1 MENAPC
7 IGLTNQRIQKTLTAN
22 VFRTPILVNQV
33 SVRVNIAEE
42 SHKRIRI
49 VTTAAS
55 AAAAAVTTLLTV
67 ETCNVMCLDND
78 QCNAWEFRGSSCT
91 QNETT
96 TCLLFT
102 NNETNHLGIHQAV
115 DNDPTFV
122 VGFAQKRAHVLRP
135 VSQNGSELQLSTEK
149 KVLYILHFHHEVI
162 PHAFEKIL
170 NEILPSSWMASFMD
184 LVVITPLEVSLLVV
198 NGINKS
204 QENERIISG
213 ISTLV
218 NPFCPRDNSLRGSNG
233 QMSLPIARAK
243 FPGYGGYLLV
253 NDDAMV
259 KFWELESDLW
269 FGDRPW
275 GTFPLLKYSQQSW
288 QLRHAQRVYPYG
300 NYGWSWYNYDS
311 GTVHGQSNVVRS
323 NFDAALDAM
332 NELCRN
338 ETGIV
343 MDMDNTSVEEFCG
356 NRSESV
362 LSPYVTAGGKADVLY
377 VPGNKIGAMMSRAM
391 TLFGEHDVFMEI
403 AYPMIMNT
411 VVPREAVLEMP
422 LCDGSLN
429 LLKDE
434 YDANAVQ
441 FKPYFQSEREE
452 GKDLDCPVIH
462 PIKFGMDMSITYW
475 KETINNSGCSWCIR
489 EGLGN
494 NETFWELAKN

>member
-1 MENAPC
+1 MVKFSRKQGGITLIALVVLASYLCVTNNIVSVPHGDRNGYTNTYTGMTANENAPPFSFLDP
-7 IGLTNQRIQKTLTAN
+7 IAGGVLPIRRFTIKGGQIIEKIDGTASA
-22 VFRTPILVNQV
+22 TT
-33 SVRVNIAEE
+33 
-42 SHKRIRI
+42 
-49 VTTAAS
+49 TTATT
-55 AAAAAVTTLLTV
+55 AAAAATTLTV

-78 QCNAWEFRGSSCT
+78 RSDAWEFRGSTRT

-102 NNETNHLGIHQAV
+102 NNETNHLGIHQAI

-135 VSQNGSELQLSTEK
+135 VSQNGSEKQLSTKK
-149 KVLYILHFHHEVI
+149 KVLYVLHFHHEVI

-170 NEILPSSWMASFMD
+170 NEILPSSWMTSFMD

-198 NGINKS
+198 NGVSKS

-218 NPFCPRDNSLRGSNG
+218 NPFCPRDNSRRGSNG

-259 KFWELESDLW
+259 KFWELASDLW

-275 GTFPLLKYSQQSW
+275 GTFPVLKYSQQSW
-288 QLRHAQRVYPYG
+288 EPRHAHRVYPYG
-300 NYGWSWYNYDS
+300 IYGWSWYNYDS
-311 GTVHGQSNVVRS
+311 GTVTGRSNVVRS

-343 MDMDNTSVEEFCG
+343 MDMDNTVQILPSKSFVERDSKMFS
-356 NRSESV
+356 RPTSQLV
-362 LSPYVTAGGKADVLY
+362 GKQMFFICL
-377 VPGNKIGAMMSRAM
+377 
-391 TLFGEHDVFMEI
+391 EI
-403 AYPMIMNT
+403 K
-411 VVPREAVLEMP
+411 L
-422 LCDGSLN
+422 
-429 LLKDE
+429 
-434 YDANAVQ
+434 VQ
-441 FKPYFQSEREE
+441 S
-452 GKDLDCPVIH
+452 CP
-462 PIKFGMDMSITYW
+462 
-475 KETINNSGCSWCIR
+475 EQ
-489 EGLGN
+489 
-494 NETFWELAKN
+494 